1 MAFQFPNIDPVA
13 ISIGPFGVRWYALSY
28 MVGILLGWRYALH
41 LAESGEEGTRPNK
54 IDIDDFITWAV
65 AGVIAGGRIGYVL
78 FYALALYLQNPLE
91 IVMIWKGGMSFHGGM
106 LGVLLAM
113 ILFARKHQ
121 VPLFRLADIVCASVP
136 IGLFFGRLANFVN
149 GELYGRF
156 TNVWW
161 GIVFPDGSG
170 MPRHPSQLYEAALEG
185 VVLFLLLA
193 VLVRIPSVRNRP
205 GTVAGAFLMGYGT
218 FRFMV
223 EFFREP
229 DEQIGYIANLITMGQ
244 ILCIPMILL
253 GAFLVFRAAR
263 QVPKISAAQTHDSA

>member
-1 MAFQFPNIDPVA
+1 MEKQIQWGIIGVGDVCERKSGPAFQKVPGSDLLAVMRRNGEKARDFADRHDVPKWYDDGQALINDPGINA
-13 ISIGPFGVRWYALSY
+13 IYIATPPDSHAHYTR
-28 MVGILLGWRYALH
+28 
-41 LAESGEEGTRPNK
+41 LA
-54 IDIDDFITWAV
+54 AV
-65 AGVIAGGRIGYVL
+65 AGKPVYVEKPMART
-78 FYALALYLQNPLE
+78 YAECLE
-91 IVMIWKGGMSFHGGM
+91 MIQ
-106 LGVLLAM
+106 VCE
-113 ILFARKHQ
+113 KHQ
-121 VPLFRLADIVCASVP
+121 VPLFRIADIVCASVP

-185 VVLFLLLA
+185 VILFLLLA

>member
-1 MAFQFPNIDPVA
+1 
-13 ISIGPFGVRWYALSY
+13 
-28 MVGILLGWRYALH
+28 
-41 LAESGEEGTRPNK
+41 
-54 IDIDDFITWAV
+54 
-65 AGVIAGGRIGYVL
+65 
-78 FYALALYLQNPLE
+78 
-91 IVMIWKGGMSFHGGM
+91 
-106 LGVLLAM
+106 
-113 ILFARKHQ
+113 
-121 VPLFRLADIVCASVP
+121 ADIVCASVP